1 MHMNWSLPTTPP
13 ANFGAHRLPNNSL
26 GLSAKTTHRAMG
38 SDKSSGS
45 ETSEQ
50 LTIKNVYP
58 PKFAAGARRWIGA
71 LIALLLLLQCSAA
84 LAQQSASKSQMGSK
98 LLVATNE
105 NDGKEVQN
113 RAVVDR
119 SYVIGPQDVLD
130 INVWKEPELSRTVPV
145 RPDGRISLPLLKDV
159 QAAGLT
165 PNQLAAH
172 ITQGLTEFIAGPDV
186 TVIVTTTNSQ
196 RIYIVGEMM
205 RPGTYPLSPGMTVLQ
220 ALSNAGGFTQFASTK
235 NIYVLRQENEKH
247 VKFPFNFKEVIKG
260 KRSEQNISLKTG
272 DTIIV
277 P

>member
-1 MHMNWSLPTTPP
+1 MHMNWSLPTPP
-13 ANFGAHRLPNNSL
+13 ANFGAYRLPNDSL
-26 GLSAKTTHRAMG
+26 GVSAKTTHRAMR
-38 SDKSSGS
+38 SDKSSGA

-58 PKFAAGARRWIGA
+58 LKFAAGVRRWVGA
-71 LIALLLLLQCSAA
+71 LMALLLLLQCSAA
-84 LAQQSASKSQMGSK
+84 LAQQSGSKSQMGSK
-98 LLVATNE
+98 LLVAANE

-113 RAVVDR
+113 RAVVDP
-119 SYVIGPQDVLD
+119 SYVIGPQDMLE
-130 INVWKEPELSRTVPV
+130 ISVWKEPELSRTVPV
-145 RPDGRISLPLLKDV
+145 RPDGRISIPLLRDV

-165 PNQLAAH
+165 PSQLAAH

-205 RPGTYPLSPGMTVLQ
+205 RPGTYPLLPGMTVLQ

-235 NIYVLRQENEKH
+235 NIYVLRQENEKQ
-247 VKFPFNFKEVIKG
+247 VKLPFNFKEVIKG
-260 KRSEQNISLKTG
+260 KRTEQNISLKTG